1 MITPRKI
8 YQFIEGNLKMLG
20 DAFDLLPTHTKE
32 QVAYRSEICKNDCMQ
47 YGYCVNCGCEV
58 PGKLYVNKS
67 CNGGYR
73 FPDLMEKDEWDKF
86 KIKNNIDLKI

>member
-1 MITPRKI
+1 
-8 YQFIEGNLKMLG
+8 
-20 DAFDLLPTHTKE
+20 
-32 QVAYRSEICKNDCMQ
+32 MQ